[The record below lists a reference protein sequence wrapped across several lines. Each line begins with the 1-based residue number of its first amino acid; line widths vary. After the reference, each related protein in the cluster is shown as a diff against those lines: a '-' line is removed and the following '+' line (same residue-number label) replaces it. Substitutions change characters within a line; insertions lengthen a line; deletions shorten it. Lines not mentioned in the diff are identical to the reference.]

1 MSQRREKKIRRLER
15 RIRDLEE
22 EVKFLRCLLQMDI
35 MDAIGAYYAPVPTIR
50 KPGLFRRLF
59 RSLFA

>member
-15 RIRDLEE
+15 RVRDLEE
-22 EVKFLRCLLQMDI
+22 EVKFLHIVRQMEA
-35 MDAIGAYYAPVPTIR
+35 MDASYDPIPTSR
-50 KPGLFRRLF
+50 PGLFRRLF

>member
-1 MSQRREKKIRRLER
+1 MSQRREKRIRRLER
-15 RIRDLEE
+15 RIRDLED
-22 EVKFLRCLLQMDI
+22 EVKFLHIVRRMEA
-35 MDAIGAYYAPVPTIR
+35 MDATYAPIPTT